1 MKYLKAAFLETKA
14 LYERLTANSQQ
25 PAGGSNESSSD
36 EPSTSDDGSTP
47 SERCQKAKWQ
57 LWNSVSEV
65 MNAPANVPI
74 DWFVC
79 HTNRVLWSMSS
90 QGYDRSDGIA
100 FLDEVAKSGKFAD
113 AYIKRARRHISN
125 YWKTK

>member
-1 MKYLKAAFLETKA
+1 MKHLKAAYLEAKA
-14 LYERLTANSQQ
+14 LYERLTA
-25 PAGGSNESSSD
+25 ASSRQ
-36 EPSTSDDGSTP
+36 EDGNANDQTP

-79 HTNRVLWSMSS
+79 HTNRVLWSMAS
-90 QGYDRSDGIA
+90 QGYDSSDGRA

-113 AYIKRARRHISN
+113 TYIKRARRSISK
-125 YWKTK
+125 YWK

>member
-1 MKYLKAAFLETKA
+1 MKYLKAAFLETRA
-14 LYERLTANSQQ
+14 LYERLKAAQQ
-25 PAGGSNESSSD
+25 PEANTNEPSASDESSA
-36 EPSTSDDGSTP
+36 SDDGSTP
-47 SERCQKAKWQ
+47 SESCQKAKWQ

-65 MNAPANVPI
+65 MNAPANVPV

-113 AYIKRARRHISN
+113 AYIKRARRSLSK
-125 YWKTK
+125 YWKVK

>member
-25 PAGGSNESSSD
+25 PEANTN

>member
-14 LYERLTANSQQ
+14 LYDRLTANSQQ
-25 PAGGSNESSSD
+25 PAGGSNESSA
-36 EPSTSDDGSTP
+36 SDDGSTP
-47 SERCQKAKWQ
+47 SETCQKAKWQ

-65 MNAPANVPI
+65 MNAPATVPI

-79 HTNRVLWSMSS
+79 HTNRVLWSMAS
-90 QGYDRSDGIA
+90 QGYDSSDGRA
-100 FLDEVAKSGKFAD
+100 FLDEVAKLGKFSD

-125 YWKTK
+125 YWTR

>member
-1 MKYLKAAFLETKA
+1 MTTEESLLETMKYLKAAFLETRA

-25 PAGGSNESSSD
+25 PEANTN
-36 EPSTSDDGSTP
+36 EPSASDDGSTP
-47 SERCQKAKWQ
+47 SETCQKAKWQ

-79 HTNRVLWSMSS
+79 HTNRAMVN
-90 QGYDRSDGIA
+90 G
-100 FLDEVAKSGKFAD
+100 KSG
-113 AYIKRARRHISN
+113 IR
-125 YWKTK
+125 